1 MSDKDSNEIKKF
13 KDLTPMMKH
22 WYSVKETHKI
32 KYPNHLIAYRMGDF
46 YEFFYD
52 DAVRVSKLLGITLT
66 KRKVGSDTYP
76 LAGIP
81 HHAGNYLKNLVNLGQ
96 TVVVVDQ
103 LEDPST
109 VKGRI
114 VKRGV
119 VQILSPG
126 TITELDML
134 KSNENNYLCSIVKD
148 RKGFGIA
155 FVDLSTGE
163 FVATEFLKTDLD
175 SLEKLL
181 SIFSQYDPVEVI
193 VPTEIKKDDHLFMLL
208 TDLNDALIKTYD
220 DLVFE
225 FDESYNLIKR
235 HFKISNLNSFDLE
248 NNDLAVQASGGL
260 LAFLKETQR
269 DVEFLLLEYK

>member
-1 MSDKDSNEIKKF
+1 MPDEDSIVDRNF
-13 KDLTPMMKH
+13 KNLTPMMKH
-22 WYSVKETHKI
+22 WYSVKQNHKD
-32 KYPNHLIAYRMGDF
+32 KYPEHIIAYRMGDF

-66 KRKVGSDTYP
+66 KRKIGTDAYP

-103 LEDPST
+103 LEDPAT

-119 VQILSPG
+119 VRILSPG
-126 TITELDML
+126 TIIESDML
-134 KSNENNYLCSIVKD
+134 KSNENNYICSIVKE

-163 FVATEFLKTDLD
+163 FSTTEFLKKEQDPI
-175 SLEKLL
+175 EKVL
-181 SIFSQYDPVEVI
+181 STYSQYDPVELI
-193 VPTEIKKDDHLFMLL
+193 VPTIIKKDERLFMLL
-208 TDLNDALIKTYD
+208 SDLNNALIKTYED
-220 DLVFE
+220 HVFE
-225 FDESYNLIKR
+225 FDESYDLLKR
-235 HFKISNLNSFDLE
+235 HFNISNLKSFDLE
-248 NNDLAVQASGGL
+248 SRELAIQASGGL

-269 DVEFLLLEYK
+269 DVIPNQNSLN